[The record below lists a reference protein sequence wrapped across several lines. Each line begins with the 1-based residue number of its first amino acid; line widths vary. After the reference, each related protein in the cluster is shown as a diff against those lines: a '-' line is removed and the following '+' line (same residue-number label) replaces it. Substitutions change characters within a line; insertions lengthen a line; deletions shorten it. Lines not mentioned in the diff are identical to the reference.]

1 MRLEGA
7 VVEAKRHYEE
17 DVAISRPTMMT
28 TWTKVI
34 TVEME
39 RERQN
44 LESFREQ
51 RNHFYKSWPDSSI
64 LLINVQESYKCEH

>member
-1 MRLEGA
+1 M
-7 VVEAKRHYEE
+7 
-17 DVAISRPTMMT
+17 MMT

-34 TVEME
+34 TLEEMEME

-51 RNHFYKSWPDSSI
+51 RNCFYKSWSDSSI